1 MSEGLYGS
9 CEIMN
14 VTTMA
19 NIGPMRQ
26 GNYFSC
32 FHLCAAIL
40 HENSCS
46 QDVKKKKRP
55 SCILIKLY

>member
-40 HENSCS
+40 HENSCRP
-46 QDVKKKKRP
+46 DVKKKK
-55 SCILIKLY
+55 KA